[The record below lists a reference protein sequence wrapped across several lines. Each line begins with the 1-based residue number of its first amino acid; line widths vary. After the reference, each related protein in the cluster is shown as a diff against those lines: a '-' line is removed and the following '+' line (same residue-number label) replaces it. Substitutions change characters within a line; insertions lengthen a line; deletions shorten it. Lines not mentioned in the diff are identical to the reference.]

1 MFAFVFLICSIRTNL
16 VFVGFFLSA
25 TLGFAFA
32 TAGLWYTSMGLA
44 EKGNM
49 FIVATGGC
57 FLAADLL
64 GWYLLLAIM

>member
-1 MFAFVFLICSIRTNL
+1 
-16 VFVGFFLSA
+16 
-25 TLGFAFA
+25 
-32 TAGLWYTSMGLA
+32 
-44 EKGNM
+44 M